1 MSPKLID
8 ASTYL
13 PFYFFYPFTFLPL
26 NSLFTSPLEPY
37 QSSP

>member
-13 PFYFFYPFTFLPL
+13 LFYPFTFLPL

>member
-26 NSLFTSPLEPY
+26 LIVSLHIRNLLL
-37 QSSP
+37 